1 MVFPYKNILVVG
13 MARSGIATAKMLCQM
28 DDIRVTINDK
38 KTREE
43 FEGGLC
49 ELEGLNIAWRLGE
62 DPCTLLEGKDMVV
75 FSSGVP
81 DKSEF
86 VQKAKSMGIP
96 AINELELGF
105 MVSKARFVGITGTN
119 GKTTTTTLVS
129 EIFRNAGLNAWPLG
143 NIGVPVTTEAL
154 HAGPRDV
161 IIAEVAPFQLISTI
175 TFKPLVSAILNI
187 TEDHLDWFGT
197 MENYIAGKSLVFKN
211 QTPEDFC
218 VLNLDNAITASLAQK
233 VKARVL
239 FFSRKQVV
247 SEGTYIKDGDLLW
260 RINGDERRICKAEE
274 IRIPGAHNLENALAA
289 AAITAAMG
297 IQLPVIRYTLMTFPG
312 VEHRIEYVCEKNGIH
327 FINDSKGTNPDA
339 TIKAIEAMTK
349 PTILI
354 LGGYDKHLEFDP
366 IFQNEA
372 FQTIIA
378 GIVTLGQTTNQI
390 MNTAHRYGYKRI
402 EQASTFVDAVKKA
415 FRMAEPGQ
423 NVLLSP
429 ACASWDMFKDFEERG
444 RIFKEAAKGLGVEN
458 VSIEEKTN
466 TAKEQ

>member
-13 MARSGIATAKMLCQM
+13 MARSGVATAKMLCQM
-28 DDIRVTINDK
+28 DGIRITVNDK

-43 FEGGLC
+43 FEGSLSELDGLDI
-49 ELEGLNIAWRLGE
+49 LWKLGE
-62 DPCTLLEGKDMVV
+62 DPSKLLEGMDMVV

-86 VQKAKSMGIP
+86 VLKAKAMGIP

-119 GKTTTTTLVS
+119 GKTTTTTLTS

-154 HAGPRDV
+154 HAGPKDV
-161 IIAEVAPFQLISTI
+161 IVAEVAPFQLISTI
-175 TFKPLVSAILNI
+175 TFRPTVSAILNI

-197 MENYIAGKSLVFKN
+197 MENYIAGKALVFKN
-211 QTPEDFC
+211 QTAEDYC
-218 VLNLDNAITASLAQK
+218 VLNLDNAITASLASR
-233 VKARVL
+233 VKAKVL
-239 FFSRKQVV
+239 FFSRIHAVE
-247 SEGTYIKDGDLLW
+247 EGICVRDGYIVW
-260 RINGDERRICKAEE
+260 RSNGDEKRVCKVDE

-297 IQLPVIRYTLMTFPG
+297 VQLPVIRHTLMTFPG
-312 VEHRIEYVCEKNGIH
+312 VEHRIEYVCEKGGIH

-339 TIKAIEAMTK
+339 TIKAVEAMTK
-349 PTILI
+349 PTVLI

-366 IFQNEA
+366 IFENGA
-372 FQTIIA
+372 FRKNIV
-378 GIVTLGQTTNQI
+378 GIVTLGQTSNQI
-390 MNTAHRYGYKRI
+390 LDTARKYGYSRI
-402 EQASTFVDAVKKA
+402 ETAGTFHDAVKKA
-415 FRMAEPGQ
+415 YNLAAPGQ

-444 RIFKEAAKGLGVEN
+444 RVFKEAARSLGVKN
-458 VSIEEKTN
+458 GFVEEKT
-466 TAKEQ
+466 TRAGE